1 MRHVKRYK
9 ELFESQTELSQEQ
22 IEWLDERTRGKWT
35 LNPQTGLVDVDG
47 GFYCSDQ
54 RLTDFKG
61 VKFGVVTE
69 YFHCSFNRLTSLE
82 GAPQKV
88 GGSLYCYENQL
99 TSLEGAPQQ
108 VEGDFDCSNNR
119 LTSLEGAPQQVKESF
134 YCLNNQLTSLKGA
147 PQQVEGS
154 FDCTNNQLTS
164 LEGAPQS
171 VGGDFYCIKNQ
182 LTSLEGAPSWIG
194 ESFYC
199 SGNPV
204 SEGALEDI
212 YDIMRSGV
220 SWPDAVA
227 EEWDSIE
234 SDEDKALLAPYN
246 HTLSPE
252 DLKSYQALGRLRKR
266 VL

>member
-1 MRHVKRYK
+1 MRHIKLYDQ
-9 ELFESQTELSQEQ
+9 LFESQTELTPEQ
-22 IEWLDERTRGKWT
+22 IEWLDERTRGRWT

-61 VKFGVVTE
+61 VRFGVVTG
-69 YFHCSFNRLTSLE
+69 YFHCSNNRLTSLEGAPQQVEVDFDCSNNRLTSLE

-108 VEGDFDCSNNR
+108 VEGDFDCSNN
-119 LTSLEGAPQQVKESF
+119 
-134 YCLNNQLTSLKGA
+134 
-147 PQQVEGS
+147 
-154 FDCTNNQLTS
+154 
-164 LEGAPQS
+164 
-171 VGGDFYCIKNQ
+171 Q

-199 SGNPV
+199 SDNSV
-204 SEGALEDI
+204 SEEALEDI

-246 HTLSPE
+246 RTLSPE